1 MSNRIIRL
9 DCASPRP
16 ACPIVFSTL
25 QDRQAASSCRANGVF
40 QTIDQRTT
48 MENRE
53 VLSSS
58 FNSNS
63 VAPSRLCVIALF
75 LMVFG
80 VCWPT
85 LARDETPNVDS
96 VQTVLDGVAKMS
108 PAEQQAW
115 LTQLEQRAARA
126 ARQTMSPEDAAKQQA
141 KTQKLLH
148 QKMVTW
154 QVLRDVLADTDARE
168 KMIEAAEVAKELA
181 AKNAAERAALEK
193 ERAAA
198 AAKEL
203 AAKKAAEQAALEKE
217 RAAKIAEEKA
227 AQKAAEA
234 AKHQAVEAVKTHV
247 ANAVEALKTN
257 VAKALEAAE
266 TQPAE
271 SVKTQAVDTAI
282 SKPQAAKVTVDAEEL
297 DARIG
302 GCNLAF
308 RELES
313 TLNEKIEWNAAKLE
327 PLLDRLKEL
336 VVRHDD
342 LSLIRAA
349 ASKEQRASITR
360 LEATKPA
367 ISQFSARVVE
377 ARNRASDPKFGGDDV
392 ERQAE
397 LVRLDAI
404 SHRLAELGG
413 K

>member
-1 MSNRIIRL
+1 MQRKSSMNFLIRILHDRYSLLGHCSFQAVTHCGEEVRL
-9 DCASPRP
+9 TVKPLSLA
-16 ACPIVFSTL
+16 T
-25 QDRQAASSCRANGVF
+25 AAAAFLLC
-40 QTIDQRTT
+40 
-48 MENRE
+48 
-53 VLSSS
+53 VLSYQ
-58 FNSNS
+58 
-63 VAPSRLCVIALF
+63 AGRAEEP
-75 LMVFG
+75 
-80 VCWPT
+80 
-85 LARDETPNVDS
+85 TPNVDS
-96 VQTVLDGVAKMS
+96 VQMVLDGVAKMS

-115 LTQLEQRAARA
+115 LAQLEQRAARA

-168 KMIEAAEVAKELA
+168 KTIKASEI
-181 AKNAAERAALEK
+181 
-193 ERAAA
+193 
-198 AAKEL
+198 AKEL
-203 AAKKAAEQAALEKE
+203 AAKKAAEQMALEKE

-234 AKHQAVEAVKTHV
+234 AKQQAVEAVKTHM
-247 ANAVEALKTN
+247 ANAVEALKAN
-257 VAKALEAAE
+257 AAKAMEVAK
-266 TQPAE
+266 TQPA
-271 SVKTQAVDTAI
+271 QNA
-282 SKPQAAKVTVDAEEL
+282 KPQTASSPLKKGTGSEPASENAVKNNDREVPVPFFQQTARVTVNAEEL

-313 TLNEKIEWNAAKLE
+313 TLNEKGEWNAAKLE

-336 VVRHDD
+336 VIRHDD
-342 LSLIRAA
+342 LGLIRAA

-360 LEATKPA
+360 LETTKPA
-367 ISQFSARVVE
+367 ISQFSALVVE
-377 ARNRASDPKFGGDDV
+377 ARNRASDPKFGGDDI